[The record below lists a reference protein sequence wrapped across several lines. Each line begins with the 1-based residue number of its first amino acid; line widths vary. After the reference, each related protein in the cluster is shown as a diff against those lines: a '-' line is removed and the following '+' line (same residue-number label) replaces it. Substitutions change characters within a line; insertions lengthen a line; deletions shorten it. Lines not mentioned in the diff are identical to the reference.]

1 MSGKTSKA
9 VLPLTVGQRLHRH
22 LQRAADEPP
31 SARAVEFGSEREH
44 GPTVPC
50 AHLQAGCEGSFCL
63 LGLTAWKLDVIKKID
78 LVGEA

>member
-9 VLPLTVGQRLHRH
+9 ALLLTVGQRHHGH

-31 SARAVEFGSEREH
+31 SARTVEFGSERVH
-44 GPTVPC
+44 GPTIP
-50 AHLQAGCEGSFCL
+50 HTHFQAGCEGSFCL
-63 LGLTAWKLDVIKKID
+63 PGLTVWKLDVIKKID